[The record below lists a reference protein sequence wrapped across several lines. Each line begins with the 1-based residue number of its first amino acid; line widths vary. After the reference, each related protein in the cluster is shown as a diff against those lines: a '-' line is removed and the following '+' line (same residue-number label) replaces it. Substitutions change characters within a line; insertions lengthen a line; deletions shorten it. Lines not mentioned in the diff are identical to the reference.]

1 MDADM
6 DIEIEMVALVHKL
19 EEAGYCFAEVSD
31 EDIRSAF
38 LNNQDLRDL
47 AVIRFART
55 TAN

>member
-38 LNNQDLRDL
+38 LNKQDLRDL